1 MRIAS
6 WTVFALLV
14 GLFVGCSS
22 APGPRQQSGVLDTP
36 EHHVAKGLNQLD
48 ANRWREAGRSFDL
61 ALQLQKDHPEALSGK
76 ALVVAHDASEPGR
89 SAERQ
94 QDLREQARELQE
106 QAQEQAELPK
116 TALRVWVNQIW
127 LEALLQEDDWLP
139 EAKQAYAQTQE
150 ILLENPNLRSLQ
162 AEPHYRM
169 ALAAQTALEFG
180 QASEQFRK
188 VLSLNLGYTREADQ
202 ALARLNDIVRAQPGS
217 RHGKAVAL
225 AEQLS
230 RADLA
235 ALLVEEF
242 RLGELYERSQVAR
255 TPSYSGPKQQD
266 ASGSQ
271 LNLNAPASDL
281 SGHPL
286 QADVEEVLTLGVRG
300 LEVNPQ
306 KLFLPDDAITRA
318 EFALVLEDIL
328 IKVLQD
334 RSLSARFVGSASPW
348 NDVRSDAYYYNAAR
362 TVVDRGL
369 LTPQNALRGTFGPE
383 ASVTGAEALLG
394 LRKLKDELNGYV
406 RSRS

>member
-6 WTVFALLV
+6 WTVVALLV
-14 GLFVGCSS
+14 GLLVGCSS
-22 APGPRQQSGVLDTP
+22 TPGPRQQSGVLDTP
-36 EHHVAKGLNQLD
+36 EHHATKGLNQLE

-61 ALQLQKDHPEALSGK
+61 ALQLQDDHPEALSGK
-76 ALVVAHDASEPGR
+76 ALVVAHEATEPGR
-89 SAERQ
+89 PAERQ
-94 QDLREQARELQE
+94 QALREQARELQE
-106 QAQEQAELPK
+106 QAQAGARQPK
-116 TALRVWVNQIW
+116 ASLRVWINRIW
-127 LEALLQEDDWLP
+127 LEQLLQEEDWFP
-139 EAKQAYAQTQE
+139 EAEQAFAQTQE
-150 ILLENPNLRSLQ
+150 LLLDHPNLRNLQ
-162 AEPHYRM
+162 AEPHYRL

-180 QASEQFRK
+180 KASDQFRQ

-217 RHGKAVAL
+217 RQGKAVAL

-242 RLGELYERSQVAR
+242 RLGELYERSQVP
-255 TPSYSGPKQQD
+255 TPPGYNGPSQQE
-266 ASGSQ
+266 SGSQ

-286 QADVEEVLTLGVRG
+286 QGDVEEVLALGVRG

-306 KLFLPDDAITRA
+306 KLFLPDDAVTRA

-334 RSLSARFVGSASPW
+334 RALAARFVGSPSPW
-348 NDVRSDAYYYNAAR
+348 ADVRSDAYYYNAAR

-369 LTPQNALRGTFGPE
+369 LAPQNALRGEFGPE

-394 LRKLKDELNGYV
+394 LRKLKDELNRYV